1 MKRRLNRAFLLVP
14 MAGLVVSAVTSASQP
29 LSAGAAGPVL
39 TQLEKRLYFGVGPDQ
54 FSTQTSTAARSAAS
68 RTSSSAA
75 SPSSNFTPTSSGG
88 PQCGLS
94 LGSNVKV
101 NQGCLNIT
109 ATSLQGRGQAHNE
122 TAIAVN
128 PFNPQQLVAASN
140 DYTLGD
146 GLAGGIGYS
155 SDGGKTWQ
163 DSTLP
168 VEFTRGSDFS
178 GNGTARMYWQ
188 GGGDPSLA
196 WDSRGNAYFAGLHFN
211 RGTPPIGVSDNPDYS
226 SGVYVYRSIGNGGA
240 SWTFPGTPVATQ
252 FSPTTPA
259 NGVPLLDKPYIAI
272 DNHKSSPFRDRI
284 YVSYTNFAADG
295 TAYIYE
301 AWSSDYGRSFSSP
314 VLVSQNSSICPNDY
328 SQFGV
333 VPTNGS
339 CDENQFSDPF
349 TGADGNLY
357 VVYDNYNTNEAT
369 NLAPNSDN
377 RTQILLSKSTDG
389 GVSFGEPVQVGF
401 YYDLPDCGTYQGGQ
415 DEFRACIPEQGAQQN
430 SVFRGVNYPSG
441 AVDPTNNKRIAIT
454 YGSYINRDSNASTAC
469 TPNGTDG
476 DAFVQL
482 YNGVKTGACAN
493 KILVSVSKNKG
504 ASFSATGADPRTVTV
519 VPQRAAQAHTDQFWQ
534 WSGFDNAGQIVVSY
548 YDRQYGADIT
558 NASMDIT
565 LSTEGNGEG
574 DNARS
579 SEEDSQLS
587 FASQRVTSSSMPS
600 PTQFPDA
607 QGNSVFFGDY
617 SGLAVANTAHP
628 LWMDTREPD
637 LFDCGTNP
645 PAVCTATS
653 ANGNQANTEDIF
665 TASIRP

>member
-14 MAGLVVSAVTSASQP
+14 IAGLLVSAVTSASQP
-29 LSAGAAGPVL
+29 LTAGAAAPAMTKV
-39 TQLEKRLYFGVGPDQ
+39 EKRLYIGVGPDQ
-54 FSTQTSTAARSAAS
+54 FSTQTSGAARSAAS
-68 RTSSSAA
+68 RPSSSAA
-75 SPSSNFTPTSSGG
+75 SPFSNYKPTSGGG

-101 NQGCLNIT
+101 NQGCLNLT
-109 ATSLQGRGQAHNE
+109 APDLQGRGQAQNE
-122 TAIAVN
+122 TAIAIN

-140 DYTLGD
+140 DYSLGD
-146 GLAGGIGYS
+146 GLAGGIRHS

-163 DSTLP
+163 DSSLP

-178 GNGTARMYWQ
+178 GNATARMYWQ

-211 RGTPPIGVSDNPDYS
+211 RGSGVSDNPDYS
-226 SGVYVYRSIGNGGA
+226 SGVYVYRSTGNGGA
-240 SWTFPGTPVATQ
+240 SWTFPGTPVATS

-259 NGVPLLDKPYIAI
+259 SGVPLIDKPYMTI
-272 DNHKSSPFRDRI
+272 DNHKNSPFRDRI

-301 AWSSDYGRSFSSP
+301 AWSSDYGRSFSAP
-314 VLVSQNSSICPNDY
+314 VLVSQDSNLCPN
-328 SQFGV
+328 FGYV
-333 VPTNGS
+333 GETLEHGNR
-339 CDENQFSDPF
+339 CDQNQFSDPF

-357 VVYDNYNTNEAT
+357 VVYDNYNTAAASDPT
-369 NLAPNSDN
+369 PNADN
-377 RTQILLSKSTDG
+377 RTQVLLAKSTNG
-389 GVSFGEPVQVGF
+389 GVSFGAPVQVGF

-430 SVFRGVNYPSG
+430 SVFRAANYPSG

-454 YGSYINRDSNASTAC
+454 YASYINQDSNASTGC
-469 TPNGTDG
+469 TPNGVDT

-482 YNGVKTGACAN
+482 YNGVKTAACAN
-493 KILVSVSKNKG
+493 KILVSVSNNKG
-504 ASFSATGADPRTVTV
+504 TSFSATGADPRKVTV
-519 VPQRAAQAHTDQFWQ
+519 VPQQAGQAHSDQFWQ
-534 WSGFDNAGQIVVSY
+534 WSGFDNHGRIVVSY

-579 SEEDSQLS
+579 SAEDSQLS
-587 FASQRVTSSSMPS
+587 FASQRVTTSSMPS

-617 SGLAVANTAHP
+617 AGLAVANTAHP

-645 PAVCTATS
+645 PSVCTATS
-653 ANGNQANTEDIF
+653 ANGKQANTEDLF
-665 TASIRP
+665 TDSIRP

>member
-1 MKRRLNRAFLLVP
+1 

-29 LSAGAAGPVL
+29 LSAGAAAPVL
-39 TQLEKRLYFGVGPDQ
+39 SQTEKRLYIGVGPDQ
-54 FSTQTSTAARSAAS
+54 FSTQTSGAARSAAA

-75 SPSSNFTPTSSGG
+75 SPFSNFTPTSSGG

-101 NQGCLNIT
+101 NQGCLNLT
-109 ATSLQGRGQAHNE
+109 AADLQGRGQAQNE

-128 PFNPQQLVAASN
+128 PFNSQQLVAASN
-140 DYTLGD
+140 DYSLGD
-146 GLAGGIGYS
+146 GLAGGIRHS

-163 DSTLP
+163 DSSLP
-168 VEFTRGSDFS
+168 VEFTRGSDFV
-178 GNGTARMYWQ
+178 GNIDSNGHVVPRMYWQ

-196 WDSRGNAYFAGLHFN
+196 WDSRGNVYFAGLHFN
-211 RGTPPIGVSDNPDYS
+211 RGTPPIGASDIPDYS

-240 SWTFPGTPVATQ
+240 SWTFPGTPVATS
-252 FSPTTPA
+252 FSPTTP
-259 NGVPLLDKPYIAI
+259 GSGLPLLDKPYMTI

-284 YVSYTNFAADG
+284 YVTFTSFQPDF
-295 TAYIYE
+295 TAYVYE
-301 AWSSDYGRSFSSP
+301 AWSSDFGRSFSAP
-314 VLVSQNSSICPNDY
+314 VLVSRNSTLCPNDY
-328 SQFGV
+328 SAFGV
-333 VPTNGS
+333 TSENGNS
-339 CDENQFSDPF
+339 CNQNQFSDPF

-357 VVYDNYNTNEAT
+357 VVYDNYNTNQAT
-369 NLAPNSDN
+369 DGTSNADN
-377 RTQILLSKSTDG
+377 RTQVLLAKSTDG
-389 GVSFGEPVQVGF
+389 GVSFGAPVQVGF

-430 SVFRGVNYPSG
+430 SVFRAANYPSG
-441 AVDPTNNKRIAIT
+441 AVDPTNNRRIAVT
-454 YGSYINRDSNASTAC
+454 YGSYISRDSNASTGC
-469 TPNGTDG
+469 TPNGVDQ
-476 DAFVQL
+476 DVFAQL
-482 YNGVKTGACAN
+482 YNGVKTAACAN
-493 KILVSVSKNKG
+493 KILVSVSNNKG
-504 ASFSATGADPRTVTV
+504 TSFSASGADPRNVTV

-565 LSTEGNGEG
+565 LSTESKGEGG

-579 SEEDSQLS
+579 SEGDSQLS
-587 FASQRVTSSSMPS
+587 FASQRVTTSSMPS

-653 ANGNQANTEDIF
+653 ANGKQANTEDIF
-665 TASIRP
+665 TDSIRP